1 MSDTMVVERP
11 ETRQDVRVEER
22 QTPAR
27 QEQHQQPAPRDG
39 PARRRA
45 GGPDRHHAARRPAGV
60 TRDALEIHVEGDSL
74 TIEGTVSAA
83 TPESMQAAYA
93 EVRVPRYRRSFTLSR
108 ELDGSRI
115 EAQLKDG
122 VLRLRIPKQEH
133 AQPRRV
139 SIRSRSRRPR
149 GRARALPRRPC

>member
-11 ETRQDVRVEER
+11 GTRQDVRVEER
-22 QTPAR
+22 QAPAR
-27 QEQHQQPAPRDG
+27 QEQRQQQAPAMIPRVDVLEDQTG
-39 PARRRA
+39 ITLLADLP
-45 GGPDRHHAARRPAGV
+45 GV
-60 TRDALEIHVEGDSL
+60 TREALEIHLEGDSL

-108 ELDGSRI
+108 ELDGGRI

-139 SIRSRSRRPR
+139 SISV
-149 GRARALPRRPC
+149 A

>member
-1 MSDTMVVERP
+1 MNDTMVAERQ
-11 ETRQDVRVEER
+11 ENRQDVRGNER
-22 QTPAR
+22 QAPAP
-27 QEQHQQPAPRDG
+27 QEQREQQRGREQPTMIPRVDVVEDETG
-39 PARRRA
+39 ITLWADLP
-45 GGPDRHHAARRPAGV
+45 GV
-60 TRDALEIHVEGDSL
+60 PRDALAIHVEGDSL

-83 TPESMQAAYA
+83 TPESMQATYA

-108 ELDGSRI
+108 ELDGGRI

-139 SIRSRSRRPR
+139 SIKV
-149 GRARALPRRPC
+149 A

>member
-11 ETRQDVRVEER
+11 ETRQEVRREER
-22 QTPAR
+22 QTPSR
-27 QEQHQQPAPRDG
+27 QEPHQQQAPAMIPRVDVLEDSTG
-39 PARRRA
+39 ITLLADLP
-45 GGPDRHHAARRPAGV
+45 GV
-60 TRDALEIHVEGDSL
+60 TREALEIHVEGDSL

-108 ELDGSRI
+108 ELDGGRI

-139 SIRSRSRRPR
+139 SIKV
-149 GRARALPRRPC
+149 A

>member
-11 ETRQDVRVEER
+11 ESRQDVRREEG

-27 QEQHQQPAPRDG
+27 PEQHQQQAPAMIPRVDVLEDQTG
-39 PARRRA
+39 ITLLADLP
-45 GGPDRHHAARRPAGV
+45 GV
-60 TRDALEIHVEGDSL
+60 TREALEIHLEGDSL

-108 ELDGSRI
+108 ELDGGRI

-139 SIRSRSRRPR
+139 SIKV
-149 GRARALPRRPC
+149 A